1 MPISEDVLVIGGGL
15 SGGAAALTAAE
26 TGASVRLVSHKE
38 STLRHASGL
47 IDVLG
52 YPPNQTNQT
61 DQTEQTNQGPIAHPF
76 DALDDLPDE
85 HPYSVVGKTAVRE
98 GLALF
103 DEIAGDAY
111 AGEHTDT
118 NALVPTHG
126 GSIKPTARY
135 PQSVAPGL
143 ASDDRAMLLV
153 GFESLA
159 DFDAPLAAEHL
170 AATGIP
176 FETNGITIPFP
187 CDFRDDAKITRFVRA
202 LDQDEND
209 ARKTLAT
216 TIEPHLNNAERV
228 GFPSILGNNYEM
240 DVRDELESRLGVPVF
255 EVPGGPPSIPGLRLE
270 DRLFEALDEAGVRIS
285 TGNPVVGY
293 ETDGETDR
301 ITSVCVDRNGQQVSY
316 HAAQFVLA
324 TGGLVGKGIDTDRGW
339 VREPI
344 FDCHVPYPDDR
355 YDWFTDDA
363 FGDHPFARFGV
374 VPDDELQ
381 PVDAESVPEFE
392 NLRAAGSVLAGA
404 NIAAEKSGSGVSLA
418 TGQLAGRNAGEE
430 V

>member
-15 SGGAAALTAAE
+15 SGGAAALQAAK

-52 YPPNQTNQT
+52 YIPTQT
-61 DQTEQTNQGPIAHPF
+61 DQTGPIANPF
-76 DALDDLPDE
+76 DALDDVPDG
-85 HPYSVVGKTAVRE
+85 HPYSIVGKKGVRD

-103 DEIAGDAY
+103 DEIVGDTYAGD
-111 AGEHTDT
+111 HTDA
-118 NALVPTHG
+118 NALIPTHG
-126 GSIKPTARY
+126 GSIKPTTRY
-135 PQSVAPGL
+135 PRSTAAGL

-170 AATGIP
+170 AATGVP
-176 FETNGITIPFP
+176 FETDGVTVPFP
-187 CDFRDDAKITRFVRA
+187 GDFRDDAKITRFARA

-209 ARKTLAT
+209 ARKTLANT
-216 TIEPHLNNAERV
+216 VEPHLNDAERI
-228 GFPSILGNNYEM
+228 GFPSILGDDRNA

-255 EVPGGPPSIPGLRLE
+255 EVPGGPPSLPGLRLE

-293 ETDGETDR
+293 ETNSKNDR
-301 ITSVCVDRNGQQVSY
+301 ITAVRVDQNGQQIPY
-316 HAAQFVLA
+316 YAAQFVLA
-324 TGGLVGKGIDTDRGW
+324 TGGLVGKGIDTDRDG

-344 FDCHVPYPDDR
+344 FDCHVPHPDDR

-374 VPDDELQ
+374 VPDDTLR
-381 PVDAESVPEFE
+381 PIDANGDPEFE
-392 NLRAAGSVLAGA
+392 NLRAAGSVLGGA
-404 NIAAEKSGSGVSLA
+404 DIAAEKSGSGVSLA
-418 TGQLAGRNAGEE
+418 TGQLAGRNAGDKI
-430 V
+430 